1 MMLSVKKK
9 NPKKITFQLKI
20 RKLGNPLPTEE
31 KRIEHL
37 RKMQNTHKGIVKV
50 KSQEHQN

>member
-9 NPKKITFQLKI
+9 ILRKSHFSWKI